1 MKKLCIPV
9 VFRAV
14 ALRVVTLAA
23 FSLLLSGQS
32 GEQAKN
38 AGKAPA
44 ASAPSA
50 PAPSASD
57 TRITVD
63 VSRVNMLYTVSDK
76 KGRFVTDL
84 NKDDFAVFENK
95 KPQTI
100 VEFAAESDLPL
111 RLAILIDTSNSIRE
125 RFHFQQEAATAFID
139 GTVRPEH
146 DKAMLV
152 SFDTSA
158 ELVSDLTSDI
168 PELEKGIENLRPGG
182 GTSLYDAI
190 FFACRDKLMEDQPLY
205 KFRRAMV
212 ILSDGDDNQSR
223 YTRDQA
229 LEMALKADV
238 TIYSISTNITRIET
252 DGDKV
257 LRYFAEET
265 GGQSFFPFKASDL
278 DQSFENIANELRHQY
293 NIFYRPEPLK
303 ADGLYHAVEIRVKG
317 HKDMIVRC
325 RKGYYA
331 PKL

>member
-1 MKKLCIPV
+1 
-9 VFRAV
+9 
-14 ALRVVTLAA
+14 
-23 FSLLLSGQS
+23 
-32 GEQAKN
+32 
-38 AGKAPA
+38 
-44 ASAPSA
+44 
-50 PAPSASD
+50 
-57 TRITVD
+57 
-63 VSRVNMLYTVSDK
+63 MLYTVSDK

-84 NKDDFAVFENK
+84 TKDDFEVFESK
-95 KPQTI
+95 KPQPI
-100 VEFAAESDLPL
+100 IEFAAESDLPL
-111 RLAILIDTSNSIRE
+111 RLAILIDTSNSVRD

-139 GTVRPEH
+139 GTVRPDH
-146 DKAMLV
+146 DKAMIV
-152 SFDTSA
+152 SFDTAA
-158 ELVSDLTSDI
+158 ELVADLTSNI
-168 PELEKGIENLRPGG
+168 PDLEKGIANLRPGG

-238 TIYSISTNITRIET
+238 NVYTISTNITHIET

-257 LRYFAEET
+257 MRYFASET

-278 DQSFENIANELRHQY
+278 DQDFENIANELRHQY

-303 ADGLYHAVEIRVKG
+303 ADGLYHPVEIRVKG
-317 HKDMIVRC
+317 RKDLMVRA

>member
-1 MKKLCIPV
+1 MDSPSMKKLY
-9 VFRAV
+9 
-14 ALRVVTLAA
+14 LVVTLCVFA
-23 FSLLLSGQS
+23 LLLSGQS
-32 GEQAKN
+32 NEQANNNEK
-38 AGKAPA
+38 
-44 ASAPSA
+44 SAPPDSNEK
-50 PAPSASD
+50 S
-57 TRITVD
+57 RITLD

-84 NKDDFAVFENK
+84 TKEDFEVFESK

-100 VEFAAESDLPL
+100 IEFAAESDLPL
-111 RLAILIDTSNSIRE
+111 RLAILVDTSNSVRD

-146 DKAMLV
+146 DKAMIV
-152 SFDTSA
+152 SFDTA
-158 ELVSDLTSDI
+158 TELVADLTDNI
-168 PELEKGIENLRPGG
+168 GELEKAVEHLRPGG

-212 ILSDGDDNQSR
+212 ILSDGEDNQSR

-229 LEMALKADV
+229 LEMAQKADV
-238 TIYSISTNITRIET
+238 NVYTISTNITRIET

-257 LRYFAEET
+257 LRYFADET

-278 DQSFENIANELRHQY
+278 SQSFENIANELRHQY

-303 ADGLYHAVEIRVKG
+303 VDGIYHPVEIRVTG
-317 HKDMIVRC
+317 HKELSVRA